1 MAAVANRHPP
11 NGTQVT
17 DVKNHLSDT
26 TFCDAFREVLSLRIA
41 TTLMTSKAAVK
52 AAAETIGL
60 ISALLL
66 TMVTLTQNDQVG
78 DKLPGVDVERAGQV
92 FTALAF
98 LSITGFFC
106 STMMSAFIC
115 ALPGLE
121 PWLFDSYPLNP
132 TTGVFYPCATALF
145 TAFLETDDAV
155 LEYVTRCGYYFKAN
169 LLSFIMGLVF
179 YLTVFVWQCLT
190 FLPLRVSA
198 ACIAAALGVF
208 SIAVCGT
215 IHSVEATYDLT
226 GAQARPLWKMVGST
240 SEGTPRSNM
249 L

>member
-1 MAAVANRHPP
+1 MAAVVNRHPP
-11 NGTQVT
+11 NGTQGTV
-17 DVKNHLSDT
+17 VKNRLSDT

-106 STMMSAFIC
+106 STMMSAFI
-115 ALPGLE
+115 
-121 PWLFDSYPLNP
+121 S
-132 TTGVFYPCATALF
+132 LF

-226 GAQARPLWKMVGST
+226 GAQARPFWKMVGST